1 MASQPNPCGRL
12 MRIRD
17 VIHQTSL
24 SQATIYRK
32 IAAGLFPRPRQLGGS
47 RVAWSEAEIEAWKAD
62 PTGWSGTG

>member
-17 VIHQTSL
+17 VIDQTSL

-32 IAAGLFPRPRQLGGS
+32 IAAGLFPKPRPLGGS
-47 RVAWSEAEIEAWKAD
+47 RVAWSEADIEAWKSD
-62 PTGWSGTG
+62 PTGWSGSG